1 MLWRAAFTLAF
12 FGFLRVGEFT
22 CSSKKAESDRVLS
35 QQDVSIK
42 TEHTTFMQLRIRYS
56 KTDQRGVT
64 SYLRIESAR
73 DLDVCPVKAMS
84 DFLQIRPNHHGP
96 LLVHFNGEPL
106 TSYHCNHILK
116 QGIVLIGLPPER

>member
-1 MLWRAAFTLAF
+1 MESSIYKWHFSVF
-12 FGFLRVGEFT
+12 
-22 CSSKKAESDRVLS
+22 CSSKKAESDRVIS

-106 TSYHCNHILK
+106 TSYQCNHILK